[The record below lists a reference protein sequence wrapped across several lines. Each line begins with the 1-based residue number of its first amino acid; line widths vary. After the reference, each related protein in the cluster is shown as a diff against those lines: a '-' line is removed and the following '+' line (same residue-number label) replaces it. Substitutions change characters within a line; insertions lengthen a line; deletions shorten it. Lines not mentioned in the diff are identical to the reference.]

1 MDILSEIQGRFPSFS
16 KGQKRIA
23 QYILDEFDKAAFMTA
38 SVLGKTV
45 QVSEST
51 VVRFASELGFDG
63 YPEMQKQL
71 QEMVLTRLTSV
82 QRIEAAENR
91 LDEQD
96 LLTQT
101 LREDAEHIR
110 YTQEHMDKNVF
121 RNAVNAMHQ
130 AKRIYI
136 VGVRSASALAS
147 FLEYYLRF
155 IFDDVRLITS
165 AASSVVFEQ
174 LMRLTENDLLIAI
187 SFPRYSTSVLQAAE
201 YAKDVGAKTIALTD
215 SEQSPLASHADF
227 LLTAKSDMIS
237 MVDSLVAPMSVI
249 NALIVAAASGRKKET
264 TEIFDKLEEVWDTY
278 HVYEK
283 YDD

>member
-1 MDILSEIQGRFPSFS
+1 MDILSEIQDKFPSFS

-23 QYILDEFDKAAFMTA
+23 KYILDQFDKAAFMTA
-38 SVLGKTV
+38 SVLGKAV

-51 VVRFASELGFDG
+51 VVRFASELGFNG

-82 QRIEAAENR
+82 QRIEAADNR

-96 LLTQT
+96 ILTQT

-110 YTQEHMDKNVF
+110 FTQEHLDKSAF
-121 RNAVNAMHQ
+121 RDAVSAMNE
-130 AKRIYI
+130 AKRIYNI
-136 VGVRSASALAS
+136 GVRSASALAS

-155 IFDDVRLITS
+155 VFEDVRLITS

-174 LMRLTENDLLIAI
+174 LMRLTQEDLLLAI
-187 SFPRYSTSVLQAAE
+187 SFPRYSTAVLQAVE
-201 YAKDVGAKTIALTD
+201 YAKDLGAKTIVLTD
-215 SEQSPLASHADF
+215 SEQSPLASNADF

-249 NALIVAAASGRKKET
+249 NALIVAAANARKKET
-264 TEIFDKLEEVWDTY
+264 TEVFDKLEEVWDTY

-283 YDD
+283 YDN